1 MKEKVRFIFVDL
13 LRGWALL
20 VMVEVHIFN
29 VFLIPAMKETSWFK
43 ALNFVNGLVAP
54 SFLFISGFAFV
65 LSTRGKT
72 EDLRK
77 FDFAFWKKLGR
88 IFLIIIAGY
97 SLHLPILSLRR
108 LMHFY
113 SHDVLINFYNV
124 DILECIGFGLLFL
137 FLTRLLFKTD
147 KAYNNFI
154 LVSTVAVILFS
165 PFAWQIDFSKF
176 MIIPLANYFNSMNGS
191 FFPLFPWLGFLLAGA
206 VVCKYYL
213 EAREKNKEKNFI
225 IAIMIIGISL
235 ALMGHLLLTI
245 VFEFPYQIVRPHPIF
260 FFQRLGYVL
269 FLLSLCWYYA
279 EIRQTKTSFVLDV
292 GRESLLIYWLHLQ
305 IIYRRLWNDQSFAS
319 VLGGKF
325 GIPECILA
333 TIILAA
339 VMIAIAKYWG
349 GFKKKHRP
357 LAANFTLG
365 LVSLCIIIFL
375 IGF

>member
-1 MKEKVRFIFVDL
+1 MKEKVRFIFVDI

-20 VMVEVHIFN
+20 VMIEVHIFN
-29 VFLIPAMKETSWFK
+29 VFLLPAMKDTSWFK

-77 FDFAFWKKLGR
+77 FDYAFWKKLGR

-113 SHDVLINFYNV
+113 SQDVLISFYNV
-124 DILECIGFGLLFL
+124 DILQCIGFGLLFL

-206 VVCKYYL
+206 VVSKFYI
-213 EAREKNKEKNFI
+213 EARENNQEKKFI
-225 IAIMIIGISL
+225 ITIIIVGISL
-235 ALMGHLLLTI
+235 AILGHILLTFI
-245 VFEFPYQIVRPHPIF
+245 FDFPYKLVKPHPIF

-269 FLLSLCWYYA
+269 FLLGVCWYYA

-292 GRESLLIYWLHLQ
+292 GRESLLVYWLHLQ

-325 GIPECILA
+325 GIPESILA
-333 TIILAA
+333 TLLLAVA
-339 VMIAIAKYWG
+339 MIAVAKLWG
-349 GFKKKHRP
+349 SFKKKHRP